1 MTWLPGG
8 YNDWFS
14 VNLSEP
20 NFCLR
25 FNRRASVLYQDFD
38 EAADQAAQLLYKE
51 WGQRPLYVALSGGVD
66 SELTARILL
75 KNQIPFTPVILK
87 IEDYNYLESWYA
99 EYWCYT
105 NNITP
110 ITINYSAEKFAE
122 ACVQYSEKLIKIKNC
137 YQTPNMILNSY
148 VEKLGGCCINS
159 CGDINFD
166 HERKEFY
173 CATLDFTT
181 NIVDIGAHPTSFFMY
196 TPELALSYINQFD
209 TTQTEQY
216 NKLKFYKVSARPKI
230 DYLLSLYDNNQQVSV
245 VRNKLFFLFDFE
257 KHDEIHWYGT
267 KEQIIQ
273 DLHP

>member
-8 YNDWFS
+8 HDDWFS
-14 VNLSEP
+14 VNLSEA
-20 NFCLR
+20 NFRLR
-25 FNRRASVLYQDFD
+25 FNRRASVLYQDFE

-51 WGQRPLYVALSGGVD
+51 WGHRPLYVALSGGLD

-75 KNQIPFTPVILK
+75 KNKIPFTPVILK
-87 IEDYNYLESWYA
+87 IGDYNYLESWYA

-110 ITINYSAEKFAE
+110 AIINCSAEEFVKAY
-122 ACVQYSEKLIKIKNC
+122 VQHSTKLVKIKDDC
-137 YQTPNMILNSY
+137 QTPAMILHDY
-148 VEKLGGCCINS
+148 VQNLGGYCINS

-209 TTQTEQY
+209 ITQTEQY
-216 NKLKFYKVSARPKI
+216 NKLKFYKVAARPKI
-230 DYLLSLYDNNQQVSV
+230 DYMSPLHETYQPLMQV
-245 VRNKLFFLFDFE
+245 RDKLFFLFDFE
-257 KHDEIHWYGT
+257 KHNAIHWYGT